1 MNSFTDVHVIIFLI
15 SRCVVSFGIFVRCDI
30 VLYRVGHT
38 VLYGGT
44 AQCGVVWCGV
54 VWCGVVCGGALR
66 CVVLCCS
73 LNFLY
78 NSTPNED
85 KIEKE
90 KNKKISRSGLR
101 NL

>member
-30 VLYRVGHT
+30 VLYYLIGW
-38 VLYGGT
+38 GT
-44 AQCGVVWCGV
+44 LCCMAVRHSVVWC
-54 VWCGVVCGGALR
+54 GALR